1 MKTINKI
8 VAMALL
14 TSIGFS
20 LPSHAQDARMIEV
33 FTDQPAFVDRLAGAT
48 VVHYDLSELD
58 RLKQTG
64 LPHLPANES
73 LAKEKAIAFFASPEG
88 AKFKEGIKGAMR
100 GHQKMMRYN
109 LQKIPAVVFDQGKYV
124 VYGTTDVAEA
134 ARLYQ
139 VHMFGS
145 QAHSTE
151 EVN

>member
-1 MKTINKI
+1 MITTNKFI
-8 VAMALL
+8 ATALL
-14 TSIGFS
+14 ASIGFS
-20 LPSHAQDARMIEV
+20 LPSHAQDARVIEV
-33 FTDQPAFVDRLAGAT
+33 FTDEPAFVDRLAGAT

-58 RLKQTG
+58 RLKKTG
-64 LPHLPANES
+64 LPRLPANES
-73 LAKEKAIAFFASPEG
+73 QAKEMAIAFFASPEG
-88 AKFKEGIKGAMR
+88 AKFKEDIKGAMR
-100 GHQKMMRYN
+100 GHQKMMRYS

-139 VHMFGS
+139 VHVYGS